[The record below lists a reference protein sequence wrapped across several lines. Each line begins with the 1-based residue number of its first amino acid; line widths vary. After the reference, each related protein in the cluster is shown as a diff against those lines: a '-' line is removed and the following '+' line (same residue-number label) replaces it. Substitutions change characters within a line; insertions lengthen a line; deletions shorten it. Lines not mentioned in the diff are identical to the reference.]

1 MRIKIK
7 NARDSKNAETR
18 DVFINNG
25 LIAGFNLDGTF
36 DLEIDASNFLLSP
49 ALIDPHAHLREPG
62 QEVKE
67 DLHSGLSAAVAGGFG
82 TVVCMPNTKPVID
95 DPEILRS
102 LIAKAEK
109 LGLARLLPSAALTR
123 GQEGKLLA
131 DAAAAGSSSS
141 PGNFIAQSF
150 TQTS

>member
-1 MRIKIK
+1 M
-7 NARDSKNAETR
+7 
-18 DVFINNG
+18 
-25 LIAGFNLDGTF
+25 
-36 DLEIDASNFLLSP
+36 LSP

-67 DLHSGLSAAVAGGFG
+67 DLQSGLSAAVAGGFG

-109 LGLARLLPSAALTR
+109 LGLARLLPAAALTR
-123 GQEGKLLA
+123 GQEGK
-131 DAAAAGSSSS
+131 
-141 PGNFIAQSF
+141 
-150 TQTS
+150 